1 LVYAIRRIASRQGS
15 ITIFPDTRRLAM
27 SFNAAAVCSRA

>member
-1 LVYAIRRIASRQGS
+1 MIRRFTIHQGS

-27 SFNAAAVCSRA
+27 SVNAAAVCSRA